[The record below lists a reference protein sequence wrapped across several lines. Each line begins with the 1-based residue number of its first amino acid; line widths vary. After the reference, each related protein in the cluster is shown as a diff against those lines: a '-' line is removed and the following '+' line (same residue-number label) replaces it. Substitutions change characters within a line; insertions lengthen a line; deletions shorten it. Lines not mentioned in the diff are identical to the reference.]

1 MRDLTN
7 EIFLKV
13 QKRMEIAKEIGEIK
27 SNLSIEVTDR
37 NAEDDIRKSV
47 MSLCKDIGLDSRFAS
62 QLLNVL
68 LSASV
73 KVQEIQQKDGKQ
85 THLSIFNKAKQLEAT
100 GKKIIHMEVGE
111 PDFRA
116 PPAIR
121 NALIEAYDSGHYHY
135 TETVGIS
142 KLRQSIAN
150 DVGFGVADNNILVTP
165 GARFGVFAAIVALVR
180 PSEEVISIEPAW
192 PAYKECT
199 DFVGARIRSLRT
211 SLENAWTPSVK
222 ELECMINDNTKMI
235 IINYPNNPTGKIL
248 DDKILGKI
256 HQIAKEN
263 SIYLLSDEVYS
274 SCTFTRF
281 QSILKNEYSRNIMI
295 SSFSK
300 RFAMTGFRIGYIVA
314 IKDIID
320 KVKNIQALAV
330 TSVSEPIQYSA
341 LAALKDI
348 GIDNTQLFK
357 QRLEIITTILRRL
370 SIPYFRPDGSFYVF
384 PKIGEGSN
392 RKDLSLVEKLL
403 QSGVAVAPGSAFG
416 DHYHNF
422 IRISACQPEALLA
435 EGMEKFERI
444 WSSK

>member
-7 EIFLKV
+7 EIFVKI

-27 SNLSIEVTDR
+27 SNLCIDVTDQ

-47 MSLCKDIGLDSRFAS
+47 MSLSKNIGLDSRFAS
-62 QLLNVL
+62 RLLNVL
-68 LSASV
+68 LTASV
-73 KVQEIQQKDGKQ
+73 KVQESQQNDGKQ
-85 THLSIFNKAKQLEAT
+85 THLSIFNKAKQLEAI

-111 PDFRA
+111 PDFLA
-116 PPAIR
+116 PSAVR
-121 NALIEAYDSGHYHY
+121 NALIDAYDCGHYHY
-135 TETVGIS
+135 TETAGIS

-150 DVGFGVADNNILVTP
+150 DVGFGVADSNILVTP

-180 PSEEVISIEPAW
+180 PDDEVISIEPAW
-192 PAYKECT
+192 PAYRECA

-211 SLENAWTPSVK
+211 NLENAWTPSIK

-235 IINYPNNPTGKIL
+235 VINYPNNPTGKIL
-248 DDKILGKI
+248 DKKILAKI
-256 HQIAKEN
+256 HQIAKDN
-263 SIYLLSDEVYS
+263 NIYVLSDEVYS

-281 QSILKNEYSRNIMI
+281 QSILEYEYDRNIMI

-314 IKDIID
+314 TKNIID
-320 KVKNIQALAV
+320 MVKNIQALAV

-341 LAALKDI
+341 LAALRDS
-348 GIDNTQLFK
+348 GVDNTQLIK
-357 QRLEIITTILRRL
+357 RRLELIMTIFHRL
-370 SIPYFRPDGSFYVF
+370 SIPYMEPEGSFYVF
-384 PKIGEGSN
+384 PQIGEESDRN
-392 RKDLSLVEKLL
+392 DLSLVEKLL

-416 DHYHNF
+416 NHYHNF

-444 WSSK
+444 WSSQ

>member
-27 SNLSIEVTDR
+27 SNLSIEVTDQ

-47 MSLCKDIGLDSRFAS
+47 MLLCKDIGLDLRFAS

-142 KLRQSIAN
+142 KLRQGIAN

-180 PSEEVISIEPAW
+180 PNEEVISIEPAW

-248 DDKILGKI
+248 DDKILEKI

-274 SCTFTRF
+274 SYTFTRF
-281 QSILKNEYSRNIMI
+281 QSILENEYSRNIMI

-314 IKDIID
+314 TKDIID

-370 SIPYFRPDGSFYVF
+370 SIPYFKPDGSFYVF

-422 IRISACQPEALLA
+422 IRISACQSEALLA

-444 WSSK
+444 WSS